1 MTAAEPRAGEGAPL
15 RTNVDPSAPRPV
27 DSDEKVAASSA
38 AAVQGTHKTVIGII
52 VLCTAGIAM
61 SLTQTLI
68 MPLIPSL
75 PRILNTSASNAS
87 WAVTATMAVGAVV
100 TPIVGRLGDMYGKR
114 RLLLLCIAA
123 VGVGSLICA
132 VAPGLT
138 VFLIGRALQGLG
150 VAFVSVGIS
159 VMREFV
165 PAAKLGTA
173 VGMMSSSLA
182 VGGALGLPFSAF
194 VAEVYSWR
202 LLFFL
207 AVGGS
212 VACYV
217 GIYSLI
223 PPSEIRTGGR
233 FDLVGALGLSAL
245 LLALLLPLSKG
256 PNWGWTSPI
265 TVSLGGSAILIFAG
279 LVYYERRRSNPLLDL
294 RIATRRDVMLAN
306 IVGVMA
312 AFAFYGMELVPIQ
325 MLMAPSTAPH
335 GLGVSMM
342 AAGLLMAPAGVA
354 AFVSSNIGA
363 RMVTAFGARSTLLT
377 AGVLLIIAVGA
388 MLIALVIAWQFPIAF
403 LVGVTCVIGTS
414 VGMSYATLPT
424 LIMEATPIEQTG
436 EANGLNA
443 LMRIIG
449 LAAAAAVVGMILAN
463 NVTDTADTSL
473 VVPSSSG
480 YIWATTTTLV
490 ASMVATAAAM
500 FLRRKQ
506 RTAVADIAP

>member
-1 MTAAEPRAGEGAPL
+1 M
-15 RTNVDPSAPRPV
+15 
-27 DSDEKVAASSA
+27 
-38 AAVQGTHKTVIGII
+38 IGII
-52 VLCTAGIAM
+52 VLCTSGIAM

-68 MPLIPSL
+68 MPLIPTL
-75 PRILNTSASNAS
+75 PRILDTSASNAS
-87 WAVTATMAVGAVV
+87 WAVTATMAVGAMV

-114 RLLLLCIAA
+114 RLLLICVAA
-123 VGVGSLICA
+123 VAVGSLICA

-138 VFLIGRALQGLG
+138 VFLVGRALQGLG

-182 VGGALGLPFSAF
+182 VGGALGLPLSAF

-217 GIYSLI
+217 GIYSLV
-223 PPSEIRTGGR
+223 PPSVIRTGGR
-233 FDLVGALGLSAL
+233 FDLVGAVGLSAL
-245 LLALLLPLSKG
+245 LLTLLLPLSKG
-256 PNWGWTSPI
+256 PDWGWISPI
-265 TVSLGGSAILIFAG
+265 TMSLGGSAIVIFVG
-279 LVYYERRRSNPLLDL
+279 LVYYELRRPNPLLDL
-294 RIATRRDVMLAN
+294 RIAARRDVLLAN

-325 MLMAPSTAPH
+325 MLMAPSSAPH

-342 AAGLLMAPAGVA
+342 AAGLLMAPAGLA

-363 RMVTAFGARSTLLT
+363 RMVTGFGARSTLLT
-377 AGVLLIIAVGA
+377 AGVLLITAVAA
-388 MLIALVIAWQFPIAF
+388 MLVALVIEWQFPIAF

-463 NVTDTADTSL
+463 NVTDAAGTSF

-480 YIWATTTTLV
+480 YIGATVTTLV
-490 ASMVATAAAM
+490 AGVVATVAAI
-500 FLRRKQ
+500 FLSRKQ
-506 RTAVADIAP
+506 HAMAADVPRQYGR